1 VLSPLIFELGRNEED
16 MKSALLIGVVL
27 LVSVA
32 MFAQVA
38 SHAPTA
44 AASATPVS
52 VQPAAQP
59 VARVNGAVLTDR
71 DLQREI
77 FTIFPYAR
85 QHGGAVP
92 KELEPEIRKGAL
104 QMIIFEELVY
114 QEAQR
119 RRMTIPPAYMSRA
132 ETDFRK
138 QFPTAEDY
146 KNFLELEFKGS
157 QQAMREKIRRSL
169 LIEELLKAEVDSKS
183 TVSIAEAKAY
193 YDKNPGIFQYEE
205 TFSIQTISFVP
216 PEKATA
222 SQVQET
228 RKRAEET
235 LPMAK
240 AAKTYEEFGL
250 LADKVSEDDYRVM
263 MGDHKPLSR
272 SKLAPMVLQ
281 ALSNLQP
288 GQVSDIIQVENIY
301 TIVRLNKHVP
311 AGKKKFE
318 EVKGQLIP
326 QLEKGKTNQI
336 RANLDRKLKQ
346 KAKIEVL

>member
-1 VLSPLIFELGRNEED
+1 
-16 MKSALLIGVVL
+16 MKSALVIGAVL
-27 LVSVA
+27 LASVA
-32 MFAQVA
+32 MPAQVA

-44 AASATPVS
+44 TAKAAPVS
-52 VQPAAQP
+52 IQTAVQP

-85 QHGGAVP
+85 QHGGNVP

-119 RRMTIPPAYMSRA
+119 RGMTIPAGRLSRA
-132 ETDFRK
+132 EADFRK

-146 KNFLELEFKGS
+146 RNFLQIEFKGS
-157 QQAMREKIRRSL
+157 EQAMREKIRRSL
-169 LIEELLKAEVDSKS
+169 LIEQLLKQEVESKS
-183 TVSIAEAKAY
+183 AVSAAEAKAY
-193 YDKNPGIFQYEE
+193 YDKNPSVFEYQEA
-205 TFSIQTISFVP
+205 FSIQTISFIP

-222 SQVQET
+222 AQVQEA

-235 LPMAK
+235 LPKAK
-240 AAKTYEEFGL
+240 ATKTYEEFGS
-250 LADKVSEDDYRVM
+250 LAEKVSEDDYRVM
-263 MGDHKPLSR
+263 MGDHKPLTR
-272 SKLAPMVLQ
+272 KQLAPAVAEALSKLQ
-281 ALSNLQP
+281 T

-301 TIVRLNKHVP
+301 TIVRLNRHIL

-318 EVKGQLIP
+318 EVKEQLIP
-326 QLEKGKTNQI
+326 QLEKTKTNQI
-336 RANLDRKLKQ
+336 RANLDKKLKQ

>member
-1 VLSPLIFELGRNEED
+1 
-16 MKSALLIGVVL
+16 MKSALVIGAVL
-27 LVSVA
+27 LGSAA
-32 MFAQVA
+32 MSAQVA

-44 AASATPVS
+44 TVSAPPVS
-52 VQPAAQP
+52 MPPAVRP

-119 RRMTIPPAYMSRA
+119 RKMAISPARMSRA
-132 ETDFRK
+132 QADFRK
-138 QFPTAEDY
+138 QFPTAEEY
-146 KNFLELEFKGS
+146 KSFLEIEFKGS
-157 QQAMREKIRRSL
+157 EQAMREKIRRSL
-169 LIEELLKAEVDSKS
+169 LIEELLKQEVDSKS
-183 TVSIAEAKAY
+183 TVSLAEAKAY
-193 YDKNPGIFQYEE
+193 YDKNPSIFEYEE

-222 SQVQET
+222 SQVQEA

-235 LPMAK
+235 LPKAK

-250 LADKVSEDDYRVM
+250 LAEKLSEDDYRVM
-263 MGDHKPLSR
+263 MGDHKPLTR
-272 SKLAPMVLQ
+272 SKLAPMVVQ
-281 ALSNLQP
+281 ALLNLQP

-336 RANLDRKLKQ
+336 RANLDKKLKE

>member
-1 VLSPLIFELGRNEED
+1 
-16 MKSALLIGVVL
+16 MKPAILIGAVL
-27 LVSVA
+27 LVSVS

-44 AASATPVS
+44 AVTAAPVS
-52 VQPAAQP
+52 VHPAVQP

-114 QEAQR
+114 QEAER
-119 RRMTIPPAYMSRA
+119 RKMTIPAARMNQA

-138 QFPTAEDY
+138 QFPTAEEY
-146 KNFLELEFKGS
+146 KNFLEVEFKGS
-157 QQAMREKIRRSL
+157 QQTMREKIRRSL
-169 LIEELLKAEVDSKS
+169 LIEQLLKQEVDSKS
-183 TVSIAEAKAY
+183 TVSLAEAKAY
-193 YDKNPGIFQYEE
+193 YDKNPSIFEYEE

-222 SQVQET
+222 SQVQEA

-235 LPMAK
+235 LPKAK
-240 AAKTYEEFGL
+240 AAKSYEEFGL
-250 LADKVSEDDYRVM
+250 LAEKVSEDDYHVM
-263 MGDHKPLSR
+263 MGDHKPLTR
-272 SKLAPMVLQ
+272 SKLAPMVVQ
-281 ALSNLQP
+281 ALLNLQP

-301 TIVRLNKHVP
+301 TIVRLNKHVA

-318 EVKGQLIP
+318 EVKSQLIP
-326 QLEKGKTNQI
+326 QLEKSKTNQI
-336 RANLDRKLKQ
+336 RANLDKKLKQ
-346 KAKIEVL
+346 KAKVEVL

>member
-1 VLSPLIFELGRNEED
+1 
-16 MKSALLIGVVL
+16 MKSALPIGAML
-27 LVSVA
+27 MLSLT

-44 AASATPVS
+44 TATVAPVS
-52 VQPAAQP
+52 IQTAVQP

-85 QHGGAVP
+85 QHGGNVP

-119 RRMTIPPAYMSRA
+119 RKMTIAPARMSHA
-132 ETDFRK
+132 EADFRK
-138 QFPTAEDY
+138 QFPNAEEY
-146 KNFLELEFKGS
+146 KNFLQIEFKGS
-157 QQAMREKIRRSL
+157 EQAMREKIRRSL
-169 LIEELLKAEVDSKS
+169 LIEQLLKEEVESKS
-183 TVSIAEAKAY
+183 AVSSAEAKTY
-193 YDKNPGIFQYEE
+193 YDKNPSIFEYQEA
-205 TFSIQTISFVP
+205 FSIQTISFIP
-216 PEKATA
+216 PEKATPA
-222 SQVQET
+222 QVQEA

-235 LPMAK
+235 LPKAK
-240 AAKTYEEFGL
+240 ATKSYEEFGL
-250 LADKVSEDDYRVM
+250 LAEKMSEDDYRVM
-263 MGDHKPLSR
+263 MGDHKPLAR
-272 SKLAPMVLQ
+272 KQLAPTVAE
-281 ALSNLQP
+281 ALSKMQP
-288 GQVSDIIQVENIY
+288 GQVTDILQVDNIF

-318 EVKGQLIP
+318 EVTEQLIP
-326 QLEKGKTNQI
+326 QLEKTKTNQI
-336 RANLDRKLKQ
+336 RANLDKKLKQ